1 MTIQEMKKRKKELGY
16 TNEMVSELS
25 GIPLGTVQKVF
36 AGVTTCPRY
45 DTLMALEKVFK
56 DIEDSCYTDKTD
68 EMKTPHYVNYADR
81 MSESAVP
88 YQVKKQGEYTVDDYY
103 ALPDE
108 RRVELIDGV
117 IYDMGAPTSIHQL
130 IVTEIWKILREYIR
144 EKAGD
149 CMPIASPIDVQLNC
163 DDKTMVQ
170 PDVLVVCDREKVIR
184 RCIYGA
190 PDFIIEILSLTSRK
204 KDMFTKLAKYKEAGV
219 REYWLVDP
227 DKKKVLVYDLEHEE
241 LPLIYGFDSK
251 VPVMIFGGE
260 CEIDFAEIYEY
271 ISFLY

>member
-1 MTIQEMKKRKKELGY
+1 M
-16 TNEMVSELS
+16 
-25 GIPLGTVQKVF
+25 
-36 AGVTTCPRY
+36 
-45 DTLMALEKVFK
+45 
-56 DIEDSCYTDKTD
+56 
-68 EMKTPHYVNYADR
+68 
-81 MSESAVP
+81 
-88 YQVKKQGEYTVDDYY
+88 
-103 ALPDE
+103 
-108 RRVELIDGV
+108 IDGV
-117 IYDMGAPTSIHQL
+117 IYDVGAPTSIHQL

-251 VPVMIFGGE
+251 VPVMKSAPLSSLHYSYSNIYTIF
-260 CEIDFAEIYEY
+260 CIKSQYRKLIY
-271 ISFLY
+271 S

>member
-1 MTIQEMKKRKKELGY
+1 
-16 TNEMVSELS
+16 
-25 GIPLGTVQKVF
+25 
-36 AGVTTCPRY
+36 
-45 DTLMALEKVFK
+45 
-56 DIEDSCYTDKTD
+56 
-68 EMKTPHYVNYADR
+68 
-81 MSESAVP
+81 
-88 YQVKKQGEYTVDDYY
+88 
-103 ALPDE
+103 
-108 RRVELIDGV
+108 
-117 IYDMGAPTSIHQL
+117 
-130 IVTEIWKILREYIR
+130 
-144 EKAGD
+144 
-149 CMPIASPIDVQLNC
+149 MPIASPIDVQLNC

-227 DKKKVLVYDLEHEE
+227 
-241 LPLIYGFDSK
+241 LIYGFDSK